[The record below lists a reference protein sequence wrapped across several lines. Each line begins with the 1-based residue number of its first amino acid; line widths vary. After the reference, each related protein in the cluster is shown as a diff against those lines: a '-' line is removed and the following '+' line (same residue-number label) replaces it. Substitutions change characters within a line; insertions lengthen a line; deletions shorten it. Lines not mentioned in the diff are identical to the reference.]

1 MKPGKRSRYEAF
13 VWGADAA
20 DGPAWRRATIWTLRL
35 GEALFNEAA
44 LGRLTLWA
52 MSLVY
57 TTLLSLVPL
66 LAVSFSVL
74 KGFGVH
80 NQILPLLQT
89 LLTPLGEAGV
99 EISHR
104 IVGFVEKVDVGVLG
118 AMGLVVLVV
127 TVVTLIEKIEKAF
140 NEVWQVR
147 RIRPFVQR
155 VSGYLSVILVG
166 PLLVFSAIGVTAGL
180 WSESIGSRIM
190 ALETVG
196 GAYHALVAT
205 LPYLLV
211 TLAFMFIYIL
221 IPNTRVRPGP
231 AFVGAVL
238 AGVLWEGAGWAFGAF
253 AAGSSSYTAI
263 YSTFAILI
271 LFMIWLYLSWLIL
284 LLGARIAFFIQHPA
298 ALIGHRLG
306 GLPPW
311 HRLRLG
317 LELMTAIGR
326 RHLEGRPPAD
336 ADRLAKALAVPP
348 AWIESVVTPLVS
360 QGFLLPGRGDPPVY
374 LPARDL
380 ETISMTD
387 LVSALIGMDDGA
399 GTERTAVDGALA
411 AIRAGIVAG
420 LDGMDLRTWLRDE
433 SRHEPPPG
441 QGGTDAP

>member
-1 MKPGKRSRYEAF
+1 MNARQRSRYEVF
-13 VWGADAA
+13 VWGPDALS
-20 DGPAWRRATIWTLRL
+20 GPAWQRAAVWTLRL
-35 GEALFNEAA
+35 IEALINEPA
-44 LGRLTLWA
+44 LGHLTLWA

-80 NQILPLLQT
+80 NQLLPMLLT
-89 LLTPLGEAGV
+89 LLAPLGEPGV
-99 EISHR
+99 EIGHR
-104 IVGFVEKVDVGVLG
+104 IVGFVENMDVGVLG
-118 AMGLVVLVV
+118 AMGLAVLVV

-155 VSGYLSVILVG
+155 VSGYLSVILIG

-180 WSESIGSRIM
+180 WSESIGRRILAIE
-190 ALETVG
+190 ALGSV
-196 GAYHALVAT
+196 YHALVTT

-211 TLAFMFIYIL
+211 TIAFMFVYIL

-231 AFVGAVL
+231 ACIGAVL
-238 AGVLWEGAGWAFGAF
+238 AGTLWEGAGWAFGAF

-284 LLGARIAFFIQHPA
+284 LLGARVAFFIQHPA
-298 ALIGHRLG
+298 ALIEHRLG

-311 HRLRLG
+311 RRLRLG
-317 LELMTAIGR
+317 LELMAMIGH
-326 RHLEGRPPAD
+326 RHLEGRPPLD
-336 ADRLAKALAVPP
+336 EDRLAKALAVPP
-348 AWIESVVTPLVS
+348 AWIEELIVPLVAH
-360 QGFLLPGRGDPPVY
+360 GFLLPGRDDPAVY

-380 ETISMTD
+380 ATLTMTD
-387 LVSALIGMDDGA
+387 LVSTLIGMSHGA
-399 GTERTAVDGALA
+399 DSRGRLVEGTLA
-411 AIRAGIVAG
+411 TIRSGIADG
-420 LDGMDLRTWLRDE
+420 LDGMDLRSWLMDGPDHDSE
-433 SRHEPPPG
+433 DD
-441 QGGTDAP
+441 GGTDRP